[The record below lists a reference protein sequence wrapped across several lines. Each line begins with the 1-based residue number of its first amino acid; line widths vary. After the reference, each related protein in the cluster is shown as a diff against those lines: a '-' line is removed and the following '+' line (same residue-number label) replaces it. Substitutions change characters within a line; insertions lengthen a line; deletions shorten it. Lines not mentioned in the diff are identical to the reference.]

1 MTRPMEPGGTP
12 GASEY
17 SWGPGLVNP
26 SIINGQPDY
35 QDGNTPFPQED
46 DIHDNWA
53 RAVADRRTD
62 STDPTSERDFETL
75 GNPDRYGGQPK
86 LVQVRPRKESATP
99 WPEAPTGVTRAP

>member
-12 GASEY
+12 GPSEY
-17 SWGPGLVNP
+17 SYGAGLVNP

-53 RAVADRRTD
+53 RAVADRRID
-62 STDPTSERDFETL
+62 STDPTSERDFTTY
-75 GNPDRYGGQPK
+75 GNPDRYGANPA
-86 LVQVRPRKESATP
+86 LVQESPRKESPTP
-99 WPEAPTGVTRAP
+99 IPTPKTGVTRAK